1 MLFLPLIL
9 VAGAPRVTFD
19 TYINQSHSLLYAV
32 IIHSIPSDVKKQIFR
47 ENPENATS
55 YIGSKLTLNAPIPI
69 LANQTLSRS
78 DALDRRLSLSSFPSC
93 DLYACPPGPCT
104 VYDIDYQF
112 KYSYDD
118 SDKSYNFE
126 SIGRCGPAF
135 NVQLVDKTEFPYKY
149 FPENTD
155 NLRVYFPE
163 NNDDPTNPVYVYKPL
178 SASLTGFSGLVPVLG
193 VLTNHNPRY
202 YYTSDYAYT
211 SGSLEHLNKFNCTD
225 SAPVLKH
232 TPSLSLFGAHPYAG
246 CSTVTSRKGG
256 KKTTRETCTGEADG
270 ERILGSFLS
279 DTAANFLLRNETY
292 GVIPQTYHLMGDNSE
307 NSTEQAD
314 YYNNTC
320 DLSQCMLV
328 PVVDPTDYKSLN
340 SVFNCF
346 YQSMLADFKKDL
358 NVHADFVSNYTAERC
373 WPSTPERW
381 ANPGNPTSLPKSDD
395 GTYGVLK
402 NTNAYNNNNI
412 MVGQY
417 ETMYWNT
424 WFFNSEFEDPG
435 KGAETLAPQPTEFKC
450 ISRDDPNQDKIHGQ
464 HFRTPKQPS
473 TLPGFM
479 GTCFGFPSNP
489 SSPEG
494 TLECIKGQ
502 IQKIA
507 DYDNDHGSSK
517 QEFEK
522 YDKVTNLAGIDAG
535 IFWMMDLLS
544 RTGKHAKGEPYSNRL
559 KNLEYY
565 DKSSNSIQ
573 FWMWVN
579 FIYNEIMLPQIPMQ
593 QKNTVTYTAT
603 AAYKTPIQDYLSSTY
618 APLQGAIS
626 GYPPAPVATLALNAS
641 ILNSYTKSE
650 SAACNCGNQGI
661 QYAFLDLPW
670 SAIIE
675 GAGKGDADMLAFF
688 GNFSAGH
695 ISSSDL
701 NYSSTALRQSSY
713 SWNDPATGDFRDGM
727 PIGLYIPSSRRFD
740 RNFTTIERD
749 FLRNKTRIEDTA
761 EFELSKELAEKY
773 YAGDK
778 APERETLTEDL
789 LFTGAPSDSLPY
801 KTRTMTYQYGACMK
815 PPYGQYS
822 SFEYSH
828 DDFHTLFPNCIYDDD
843 ECYVTEESLIGYCEE
858 IPDMSGSKRLGYCF
872 DDPLSYANRQKLC
885 QNPRA
890 KNIVLAQTLGV
901 RSPPNI
907 CSKTSKT
914 CLVIPGEPGAGINAI
929 LTSPDVY
936 GDLSGYTLL
945 VTPFNY
951 SIATAITAAGR
962 HMYPAGNLN
971 GMTRVDDNNTTLLG
985 TAAVNTEDF
994 RALYDQTKG
1003 VDNTIASID
1012 TIVGILQ
1019 PDPSVTSFE
1028 FPYITEVPEVTL
1040 DFLFPAHPIAG
1051 IVVNYPG
1058 VTIRPAS
1065 TKMNLRIVP
1074 VLGNTDASPVPC
1086 TFAYIGAAD
1095 FLLTNT
1101 EIDYATCPI
1110 KSGMDASAVVFG
1122 GSDVGSSRVYVDV
1135 FNSTEPAVLFAGGD
1149 IAHFPRATSVNAA
1162 NVTLSLATYSNS
1174 SMFAVAAA
1182 KTYGDITLDLN
1193 NTNLNGSAHV
1203 LVQPGTSTTS
1213 NANQSLSWDAT
1224 ADNITL
1230 TIIDVSIYT
1239 RVFGDNIL
1247 ELDYPQTHAQSHF
1260 HLAVFVISILIIVF
1274 VVAVFAKRWIE
1285 FYLTYLREGNYDTGV
1300 EVRTTVFGQ
1309 IIDLPN
1315 KSVPVGTYMEK
1326 HSAEYHR
1333 PATGMLD
1340 AAVAGNLNQ
1349 SLRRRGTSFA

>member
-1 MLFLPLIL
+1 MVP
-9 VAGAPRVTFD
+9 ATF
-19 TYINQSHSLLYAV
+19 IN
-32 IIHSIPSDVKKQIFR
+32 KQ
-47 ENPENATS
+47 
-55 YIGSKLTLNAPIPI
+55 
-69 LANQTLSRS
+69 
-78 DALDRRLSLSSFPSC
+78 
-93 DLYACPPGPCT
+93 
-104 VYDIDYQF
+104 
-112 KYSYDD
+112 
-118 SDKSYNFE
+118 
-126 SIGRCGPAF
+126 
-135 NVQLVDKTEFPYKY
+135 
-149 FPENTD
+149 
-155 NLRVYFPE
+155 
-163 NNDDPTNPVYVYKPL
+163 
-178 SASLTGFSGLVPVLG
+178 
-193 VLTNHNPRY
+193 
-202 YYTSDYAYT
+202 
-211 SGSLEHLNKFNCTD
+211 
-225 SAPVLKH
+225 
-232 TPSLSLFGAHPYAG
+232 HPYE
-246 CSTVTSRKGG
+246 TS
-256 KKTTRETCTGEADG
+256 
-270 ERILGSFLS
+270 
-279 DTAANFLLRNETY
+279 
-292 GVIPQTYHLMGDNSE
+292 
-307 NSTEQAD
+307 
-314 YYNNTC
+314 
-320 DLSQCMLV
+320 
-328 PVVDPTDYKSLN
+328 
-340 SVFNCF
+340 
-346 YQSMLADFKKDL
+346 
-358 NVHADFVSNYTAERC
+358 
-373 WPSTPERW
+373 
-381 ANPGNPTSLPKSDD
+381 
-395 GTYGVLK
+395 
-402 NTNAYNNNNI
+402 
-412 MVGQY
+412 
-417 ETMYWNT
+417 
-424 WFFNSEFEDPG
+424 
-435 KGAETLAPQPTEFKC
+435 
-450 ISRDDPNQDKIHGQ
+450 
-464 HFRTPKQPS
+464 
-473 TLPGFM
+473 
-479 GTCFGFPSNP
+479 
-489 SSPEG
+489 
-494 TLECIKGQ
+494 
-502 IQKIA
+502 
-507 DYDNDHGSSK
+507 
-517 QEFEK
+517 
-522 YDKVTNLAGIDAG
+522 
-535 IFWMMDLLS
+535 
-544 RTGKHAKGEPYSNRL
+544 
-559 KNLEYY
+559 
-565 DKSSNSIQ
+565 
-573 FWMWVN
+573 
-579 FIYNEIMLPQIPMQ
+579 
-593 QKNTVTYTAT
+593 TYT
-603 AAYKTPIQDYLSSTY
+603 
-618 APLQGAIS
+618 PLQFALS
-626 GYPPAPVATLALNAS
+626 GYPLAPVATLALNAS

-675 GAGKGDADMLAFF
+675 GNEKGDADMVAFF
-688 GNFSAGH
+688 GNFSAGY

-761 EFELSKELAEKY
+761 EFELSEELAEIY

-778 APERETLTEDL
+778 APERGPLTEDL
-789 LFTGAPSDSLPY
+789 LFTGPPSDSLPY
-801 KTRTMTYQYGACMK
+801 KTRTITYQYGACMK

-828 DDFHTLFPNCIYDDD
+828 DDFHTLFPNCNYDDD

-914 CLVIPGEPGAGINAI
+914 CLVIPGEPGASINAI

-971 GMTRVDDNNTTLLG
+971 GMIRVDDNNTTLLG
-985 TAAVNTEDF
+985 TAAVDTEDF

-1012 TIVGILQ
+1012 KIVGILQ
-1019 PDPSVTSFE
+1019 PDPNVTSFE

-1065 TKMNLRIVP
+1065 TKMNLCIVP

-1162 NVTLSLATYSNS
+1162 NVTLSLATYGNS

-1349 SLRRRGTSFA
+1349 SLRRRGTTLA